1 MSTIGSNAIAAQI
14 YGGIQNRNKDSAGTN
29 GVKAS
34 PTAQVKEFR
43 VPQNATPSGDWVLSE
58 NANPQNFD
66 GSSPRGTYLNLVVE
80 ALLLNVRYRFAT

>member
-14 YGGIQNRNKDSAGTN
+14 YGGIQNRNKDSGAN

-34 PTAQVKEFR
+34 PTAQTKEFR
-43 VPQNATPSGDWVLSE
+43 VPQNATPRGEWVLSE

-66 GSSPRGTYLNLVVE
+66 GSSPRGTYLNLVV
-80 ALLLNVRYRFAT
+80 